1 MNSAIEQIVDAYVDL
16 GNIRALQDL
25 KRHREKLAASV
36 RDRTDVNFA
45 VLLGHIDDDITAIEA
60 GLDRLRRRS
69 EPRDE

>member
-25 KRHREKLAASV
+25 KRHREKLADSV

-45 VLLGHIDDDITAIEA
+45 VLLGHIDDDIAAIEA

>member
-45 VLLGHIDDDITAIEA
+45 VLLGHIDDDIAAIEA